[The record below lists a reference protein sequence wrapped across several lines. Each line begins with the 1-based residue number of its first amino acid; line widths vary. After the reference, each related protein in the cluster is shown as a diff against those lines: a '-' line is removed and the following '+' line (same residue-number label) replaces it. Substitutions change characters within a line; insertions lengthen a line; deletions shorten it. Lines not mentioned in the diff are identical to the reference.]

1 MNRRIVRLAKA
12 LAEGEELL
20 VKKKGPGGMWRED
33 ELREYGRIKGCFPGG
48 PFDTA
53 QQPKDLDL
61 QAEDLANRLDEA
73 VAAIGDCVAILKQFG
88 MDGEKAE
95 EKILTLIQDEIR
107 GPEAIPGGMAKGKS
121 DADFDP
127 KQIEKGI
134 KIELEHTGDAE
145 KAKEIAQDHLTEIPD
160 YYDRLDKM
168 EGEAEKEGK
177 KKDGKEQS
185 VSDAPT
191 KVTEHFPEIRNNLDN
206 ANALVNKTFKLSN
219 GHEEFD
225 GRKLEEIGNHIVE
238 ASIKLFAL
246 WDELSPGPEEAN
258 DQDLDK

>member
-1 MNRRIVRLAKA
+1 MSRRLMRLAEA
-12 LAEGEELL
+12 LAESEEL
-20 VKKKGPGGMWRED
+20 VEKPD
-33 ELREYGRIKGCFPGG
+33 DKGCFPGG

-88 MDGEKAE
+88 MDGDKAE
-95 EKILTLIQDEIR
+95 EKILALVQDEIR
-107 GPEAIPGGMAKGKS
+107 GPEAIPGGLAKGRPDS
-121 DADFDP
+121 DFDP
-127 KQIEKGI
+127 AQIEKGI
-134 KIELEHTGDAE
+134 KVELEHTGDKE
-145 KAKEIAQDHLTEIPD
+145 KAREIAKDHLTEIPD

-168 EGEAEKEGK
+168 EGEAEGKDKK
-177 KKDGKEQS
+177 KKDNKEQS
-185 VSDAPT
+185 ASDAPT

-206 ANALVNKTFKLSN
+206 ANALVSKTFQLGKS
-219 GHEEFD
+219 HEEFD

-246 WDELSPGPEEAN
+246 WDELSPGPEEAD
-258 DQDLDK
+258 DQGLDK